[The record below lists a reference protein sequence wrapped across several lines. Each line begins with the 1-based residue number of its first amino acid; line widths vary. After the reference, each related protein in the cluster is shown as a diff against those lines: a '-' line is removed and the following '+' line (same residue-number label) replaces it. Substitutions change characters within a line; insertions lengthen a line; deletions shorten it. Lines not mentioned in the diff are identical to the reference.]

1 VGRPLVALLR
11 ERGVRVLATARSL
24 RAEARL
30 RELGAE
36 PLHTDL
42 ASIGGWEREAREADV
57 VFHLA
62 HPRVVPPLR
71 RIPALRRA
79 RAAAAGAEALD
90 AVADGRPVVVL
101 STALVYGAQ
110 AGPAVDAAPLGRTPA
125 LAAASLAAE
134 TALTGPAQRV
144 VRVPWVY
151 GRGSLIGDVAEG
163 LRMRRHRIVGDGE
176 NAWSLI
182 SARDAAA
189 ALVAALDAPAGAYTA
204 AEPDVPTQNAVVDHL
219 CRELGL
225 RRPDH
230 VPARLAGLSMGGAV
244 SEALALS
251 LRVRTGRLGEL
262 GWSPRDDWREG
273 LVRPEEPP
281 APTG

>member
-24 RAEARL
+24 AAEARV
-30 RELGAE
+30 REMGAE

-42 ASIGGWEREAREADV
+42 ASIGEWEREAREAEV

-71 RIPALRRA
+71 RIPAQRRA
-79 RAAAAGAEALD
+79 RAAAADAEALD
-90 AVADGRPVVVL
+90 ALADGRPVVVL
-101 STALVYGAQ
+101 STALVYGELAE
-110 AGPAVDAAPLGRTPA
+110 PAVDDAVLGRTPA
-125 LAAASLAAE
+125 LAAAALAAE
-134 TALTGPAQRV
+134 SALPGPARRV

-151 GRGSLIGDVAEG
+151 GPSSLIGDVADG
-163 LRMRRHRIVGDGE
+163 LRMRRHRIVGAGE
-176 NAWSLI
+176 NAWSMI

-189 ALVAALDAPAGAYTA
+189 ALVAALDAPPGVYTA
-204 AEPDVPTQNAVVDHL
+204 AEPDMPTQNAVVDHL
-219 CRELGL
+219 CRELRL

-230 VPARLAGLSMGGAV
+230 VPPRLAGLSIGGAI

-251 LRVRTGRLGEL
+251 LRVRTGRLGAL

-273 LVRPEEPP
+273 LVSSRRPP
-281 APTG
+281 APTA